1 MPHISVVREQRSSM
15 ANIHYVPEVNIE
27 DTLYIQIKKM
37 NIIKTDI
44 LILIKQ

>member
-15 ANIHYVPEVNIE
+15 ANIHYVPEVNIL
-27 DTLYIQIKKM
+27 DTLHPDTKM
-37 NIIKTDI
+37 NIIKIDI